1 MEIFVGNLAP
11 EVTETDLLEIFKPFG
26 QVKSTEIK
34 REMFTGTSKGFG
46 FVDMPGKYHSIAAI
60 NGLNGK
66 DLRGQ
71 PLRVNE
77 AQSRTG
83 GRPRR
88 R

>member
-34 REMFTGTSKGFG
+34 REMFTGISKGFG